1 MNAPARS
8 RETRRTVRIVGAIVG
23 VLLLGAAITAIA
35 SRGDALREVA
45 NSISHAPPTAFLALG
60 LSILVTPFLT
70 ATNFYLLTRRYG
82 VVTPSEMSALILAA
96 WLLNYLPLWPG
107 MMSRVA
113 YHRAVNRIPV
123 RDSAR
128 IIVEAGVF
136 TGLTASVMGA
146 MLLGVAKPLGASGP
160 AAIALGLAG
169 VPIGA
174 AIALIFARD
183 RSRPHRWRYGAVF
196 ALRTLE
202 LAVWASRFSASV
214 WIVGGS
220 VSFEG
225 ALAMAAIVQIAV
237 LAPLAP
243 NGLGVR
249 EWAIGLSA
257 SAFAVGVGAET
268 GLAAGLL
275 DRGVEVLIAVPLGF
289 VGAGF
294 IARRRQLAR
303 RAPGASADAD
313 GP

>member
-1 MNAPARS
+1 MTGPTRS
-8 RETRRTVRIVGAIVG
+8 KATRRTVRIAGAIVG
-23 VLLLGAAITAIA
+23 LLLLGAAITAIA

-45 NSISHAPPTAFLALG
+45 GSIRHAPPLAFVALA
-60 LSILVTPFLT
+60 LSILITPFLT
-70 ATNFYLLTRRYG
+70 AANFYVLTRRYG
-82 VVTPSEMSALILAA
+82 TVTLTEMNSLILAA

-107 MMSRVA
+107 MMTRVA

-123 RDSAR
+123 KDSAR
-128 IIVEAGVF
+128 VIVEAGVLS
-136 TGLTASVMGA
+136 GLAAAVMAA
-146 MLLGVAKPLGASGP
+146 MLLGVAKPLGATG
-160 AAIALGLAG
+160 AGAIALGLAG
-169 VPIGA
+169 IPIGA
-174 AIALIFARD
+174 VLAIVFARG
-183 RSRPHRWRYGAVF
+183 SGHPHRWRFGAVF

-202 LAVWASRFSASV
+202 LAVWASRYVASV

-257 SAFAVGVGAET
+257 SAFAVGVSAET

-289 VGAGF
+289 IGAAC
-294 IARRRQLAR
+294 IARRRRLAR
-303 RAPGASADAD
+303 TQSAPSADSD
-313 GP
+313 SP

>member
-1 MNAPARS
+1 MNEPTRS
-8 RETRRTVRIVGAIVG
+8 RETRRTVRIIGAVAG
-23 VLLLGAAITAIA
+23 LLLLAAAITAIA
-35 SRGDALREVA
+35 SRGDSLREVA
-45 NSISHAPPTAFLALG
+45 GSIRHAPPLAFVALG
-60 LSILVTPFLT
+60 LSIAITPFLT
-70 ATNFYLLTRRYG
+70 GANFYLLTRRYG
-82 VVTPSEMSALILAA
+82 VVTPSEMNALVLAA

-123 RDSAR
+123 KDSAR
-128 IIVEAGVF
+128 VIVEAGLLS
-136 TGLTASVMGA
+136 GLAAAVIAA

-160 AAIALGLAG
+160 AAIALGLVG
-169 VPIGA
+169 VPVGA
-174 AIALIFARD
+174 ALAIVFARD
-183 RSRPHRWRYGAVF
+183 HTRPHRWRYGAVF

-202 LAVWASRFSASV
+202 LAVWASRFAASV

-220 VSFEG
+220 VTFEA

-257 SAFAVGVGAET
+257 SAFAVGMTAET

-275 DRGVEVLIAVPLGF
+275 DRGVEVMIAVPLGF
-289 VGAGF
+289 IGAAC
-294 IARRRQLAR
+294 IARRRRLAR
-303 RAPGASADAD
+303 TQSAPSADSD
-313 GP
+313 SP